1 MVKIHKTGSS
11 LVVQLLRL
19 GPSSAGGLDSIPDQ
33 ETRSGMQKVKK
44 DPECHNDE
52 GRSQLPQL
60 RPSAA
65 NKVFLKKN
73 FTNLSNSSGTS

>member
-44 DPECHNDE
+44 NPECHNE

-65 NKVFLKKN
+65 NKVFLKKK
-73 FTNLSNSSGTS
+73 FHKPEQ